1 MDKFLVVIPTY
12 NEAKTVPILITSLL
26 SLIPDISILIVDD
39 SSPDGTGKLCE
50 DIASRD
56 QRVHVLHRSEK
67 QGLGAAYLA
76 GFSWGLSREFNLI
89 AEMDADGSHRPTDL
103 VRMLE
108 VIRSD
113 ATTDLVI
120 GSRWTNGGGVEKWT
134 QTRKLLSKGAN
145 RYAKFLLRSSIRDLT
160 AGFRIYRSSLLEDIN
175 FSQVKSQ
182 GYCFQIEMALEASKL
197 NAGIRE
203 IPIIFLDR
211 TEGVSK
217 MSARI
222 ILEAMI
228 RVTMWGIYGRFT
240 SLD

>member
-228 RVTMWGIYGRFT
+228 RVTMWGIYG
-240 SLD
+240 

>member
-160 AGFRIYRSSLLEDIN
+160 AGFRIYRSSVLEDIN

-197 NAGIRE
+197 NADIRE